1 MSRDVRVNRR
11 GLPAAGVAA
20 PSDRRYRR
28 SDGVPVRK
36 RGAVRTVWA
45 IGRWLVVAVA
55 VLLAGAWAME
65 RVRGSEM
72 FLVRDISVRGNT
84 HLSTG
89 EVETLLTGLRQEN
102 VLLADL
108 DFYRQRLLDS
118 SWVEQVVLSRV
129 LPSTVVVEVVERTPV
144 VFARFNEQLYMVD
157 RTGNIIDEHRTEYRD
172 FDLPVVDGLLI
183 SGRRQPAVADADRV
197 GLMVAVLDAFDAHAA
212 INGRLSQVDLSRPR
226 DVVVMLDDDPAWL
239 HLGQSN
245 FVDRLQRYLDLR
257 PALVDRFG
265 SIDYV
270 DLKFDE
276 RVYVRGQGQQAAG
289 SVAAE

>member
-1 MSRDVRVNRR
+1 MSRDARVTRR

-36 RGAVRTVWA
+36 RRTIRTVWA
-45 IGRWLVVAVA
+45 VGRWMAGAVA
-55 VLLAGAWAME
+55 VLLGGAWAVD
-65 RVRGSEM
+65 RVSGADM

-102 VLLADL
+102 VFLADL
-108 DFYRQRLLDS
+108 EFYRQRLLDS
-118 SWVEQVVLSRV
+118 PWVEQVALSRV
-129 LPSTVVVEVVERTPV
+129 LPSTVVLEVVERTPV
-144 VFARFNEQLYMVD
+144 ALARLNEQLYLVD
-157 RTGNIIDEHRTEYRD
+157 RSGNIIDEHRSEYRD
-172 FDLPVVDGLLI
+172 FDLPIVDGLLVA
-183 SGRRQPAVADADRV
+183 GRREPAVADTDRAALMAD
-197 GLMVAVLDAFDAHAA
+197 VLDAFDAHAA
-212 INGRLSQVDLSRPR
+212 LAGRLSQIDLSRPR
-226 DVVVMLDDDPAWL
+226 DVAVMLDDDPAWL
-239 HLGQSN
+239 HLGQAH

-276 RVYVRGQGQQAAG
+276 RVYVRGQGQRATGLAAK
-289 SVAAE
+289 